1 MVSCVSSYLMAC
13 PPTVNLCQL
22 YTVGPTTS
30 QRFRTI
36 KLTETTGLTFFCK
49 GGRIYGIHGHNL
61 RYRRHC
67 SNFKNYLSAFDRL
80 SFRFISLCYAMSKYK
95 LLAYRYLL
103 TSWYIQDYP
112 NSKPHLT
119 ADQIRTGSS
128 IDYYI
133 GPCIP
138 HSKGNV
144 ISTCIVPTVLLY
156 DEPDM
161 GNSIS
166 AIGIAGFNSKDTW
179 PEDIIRLQTP

>member
-1 MVSCVSSYLMAC
+1 
-13 PPTVNLCQL
+13 
-22 YTVGPTTS
+22 
-30 QRFRTI
+30 
-36 KLTETTGLTFFCK
+36 
-49 GGRIYGIHGHNL
+49 
-61 RYRRHC
+61 
-67 SNFKNYLSAFDRL
+67 
-80 SFRFISLCYAMSKYK
+80 MSKYK

-103 TSWYIQDYP
+103 TSWYVQDYP

-119 ADQIRTGSS
+119 ADQIRTGLS

-144 ISTCIVPTVLLY
+144 ISTCTVPTVLLY

-166 AIGIAGFNSKDTW
+166 TIGIAGFNSKDTW
-179 PEDIIRLQTP
+179 PEDIIRLQTPQCLLSQDDIYYSLAHLNNVRSVRVFYDQNAYYCKGILFLYDDRA